1 MNIYT
6 KHIFLYCLMLC
17 TALFTACSDDD
28 DIQEAL
34 AEGQGEV
41 ILTFDR
47 NQVYS
52 ITSLE
57 EMVRLKVTLE
67 KDGET
72 ITLPTFDLT
81 GDEKAMTSEPIR
93 LDNGVYTVKK
103 YIAYNNKGVQVMEA
117 YLESDNELVVEHE
130 SVTTFYFPISIR
142 ITYSNNMLR
151 STLFG
156 ICTEIFGNDSTLWP
170 KTWRE
175 ENEDF
180 LTWEN
185 LHFETDDYGNI
196 AYLSEIVFD
205 EKFAANTEKGFEG
218 MKKLPSAV
226 AEMPTIESLVI
237 RNIPEFEEL
246 PDNLNKSGISSI
258 TVLNTSLKEFPKH
271 FENIK
276 HLNTL
281 SIINSKLTEIP
292 ASLQKLENLFAVNL
306 DGNEITSFPAE
317 LAKSWQKLV
326 SLSMRNT
333 KLQSLPAEIF
343 SMKKVST
350 FDFRNNPD
358 LSSLPETRGEGVALA
373 GFLLDGCGFTSIPAI
388 AATEGIR
395 MLSLADNKITSVSN
409 NELSTTLQC
418 LILDGNPLSAAPVIN
433 HEKLMELSLDNCGLT
448 EIPDVSG
455 LPNLRSLYVAKN
467 HIQEVKAD
475 AFTKCKMFSTLGLE
489 GNNELQSI
497 DNNAFYTTTDY
508 KLEESTN
515 TSIARPI
522 YMVCVDVDNCPNLTW
537 AIPDSWNHIPTI
549 DVTNKVGLKFGD
561 SHVVVYHKNS
571 NGVTRTQH
579 CKEPLKN
586 GKECGKNH
594 DARPVK
600 DFEEW
605 KEQNLK

>member
-41 ILTFDR
+41 IFTFER

-205 EKFAANTEKGFEG
+205 EKFAANTEK
-218 MKKLPSAV
+218 
-226 AEMPTIESLVI
+226 
-237 RNIPEFEEL
+237 
-246 PDNLNKSGISSI
+246 
-258 TVLNTSLKEFPKH
+258 
-271 FENIK
+271 
-276 HLNTL
+276 
-281 SIINSKLTEIP
+281 
-292 ASLQKLENLFAVNL
+292 
-306 DGNEITSFPAE
+306 
-317 LAKSWQKLV
+317 
-326 SLSMRNT
+326 
-333 KLQSLPAEIF
+333 
-343 SMKKVST
+343 
-350 FDFRNNPD
+350 D
-358 LSSLPETRGEGVALA
+358 LRE
-373 GFLLDGCGFTSIPAI
+373 
-388 AATEGIR
+388 
-395 MLSLADNKITSVSN
+395 
-409 NELSTTLQC
+409 
-418 LILDGNPLSAAPVIN
+418 
-433 HEKLMELSLDNCGLT
+433 
-448 EIPDVSG
+448 
-455 LPNLRSLYVAKN
+455 
-467 HIQEVKAD
+467 
-475 AFTKCKMFSTLGLE
+475 
-489 GNNELQSI
+489 
-497 DNNAFYTTTDY
+497 
-508 KLEESTN
+508 
-515 TSIARPI
+515 
-522 YMVCVDVDNCPNLTW
+522 
-537 AIPDSWNHIPTI
+537 
-549 DVTNKVGLKFGD
+549 
-561 SHVVVYHKNS
+561 
-571 NGVTRTQH
+571 
-579 CKEPLKN
+579 
-586 GKECGKNH
+586 
-594 DARPVK
+594 
-600 DFEEW
+600 
-605 KEQNLK
+605 

>member
-41 ILTFDR
+41 IFTFER

-196 AYLSEIVFD
+196 AYLSEIV
-205 EKFAANTEKGFEG
+205 
-218 MKKLPSAV
+218 

-281 SIINSKLTEIP
+281 SIINSK
-292 ASLQKLENLFAVNL
+292 
-306 DGNEITSFPAE
+306 
-317 LAKSWQKLV
+317 
-326 SLSMRNT
+326 R
-333 KLQSLPAEIF
+333 LPYKNWRIC
-343 SMKKVST
+343 
-350 FDFRNNPD
+350 
-358 LSSLPETRGEGVALA
+358 
-373 GFLLDGCGFTSIPAI
+373 LL
-388 AATEGIR
+388 
-395 MLSLADNKITSVSN
+395 
-409 NELSTTLQC
+409 
-418 LILDGNPLSAAPVIN
+418 
-433 HEKLMELSLDNCGLT
+433 
-448 EIPDVSG
+448 
-455 LPNLRSLYVAKN
+455 
-467 HIQEVKAD
+467 
-475 AFTKCKMFSTLGLE
+475 
-489 GNNELQSI
+489 
-497 DNNAFYTTTDY
+497 
-508 KLEESTN
+508 
-515 TSIARPI
+515 
-522 YMVCVDVDNCPNLTW
+522 
-537 AIPDSWNHIPTI
+537 
-549 DVTNKVGLKFGD
+549 
-561 SHVVVYHKNS
+561 
-571 NGVTRTQH
+571 
-579 CKEPLKN
+579 
-586 GKECGKNH
+586 
-594 DARPVK
+594 
-600 DFEEW
+600 
-605 KEQNLK
+605 